1 MSPWQ
6 FMDGVMRE
14 VQEAAGEID
23 VRLIDD
29 RSKDELN
36 G

>member
-14 VQEAAGEID
+14 VEAAGEIE